1 MIRAIV
7 FVTLSCAV
15 VSFAPP
21 RASAQ
26 SPNPASIAPG
36 SSGAGLAPATPAAP
50 SPQPRAQSPIR
61 HPEAIL
67 YKRRRA

>member
-1 MIRAIV
+1 MIRVVV
-7 FVTLSCAV
+7 FVTLACAGTV
-15 VSFAPP
+15 FAPSH
-21 RASAQ
+21 ASAQ

-50 SPQPRAQSPIR
+50 SPQPRSGVPIR
-61 HPEAIL
+61 HLEAIL